1 MAQESQEL
9 VNHLIKQEIVLKQ
22 KPKICIQDKFHCD
35 LQEEAKPLRLFPFTD
50 RWNEHCEYEFRSLA
64 RRCHKTSPNSADR
77 MFELIRG

>member
-9 VNHLIKQEIVLKQ
+9 VNHLITQEIVLKQ

-50 RWNEHCEYEFRSLA
+50 QWNEHCEYEFRSLA
-64 RRCHKTSPNSADR
+64 RRCHKTGPNSADR